1 MFHLTSRT
9 AILMCLSS
17 HPTRDFCSFVPGS
30 YRSASLQLSSFH
42 FHEALQA
49 TCCLLGA
56 GGHAH
61 AFLLILSSIWRH
73 LELILSSKVIQKTQR
88 ETNNHSFLEAP
99 ALTINILYVNG
110 RASAFYLKT
119 ATCWLP
125 WRWLMPPRK
134 TSNWIFDADVK
145 TTLLK

>member
-1 MFHLTSRT
+1 MPSIIKKRVISCFHLTSRT
-9 AILMCLSS
+9 VIIMCLSS
-17 HPTRDFCSFVPGS
+17 HPTRDFYVFPGFTRVRFDTFVPGS

-49 TCCLLGA
+49 TCCLSGA

-73 LELILSSKVIQKTQR
+73 LELILSSKVLQKTQR

-110 RASAFYLKT
+110 RVSAFYLKT
-119 ATCWLP
+119 ATC
-125 WRWLMPPRK
+125 
-134 TSNWIFDADVK
+134 
-145 TTLLK
+145 